1 MNTIR
6 KTQNSFEN
14 SLRLRAVKLLN
25 LLLITAVFAFIW
37 YHFYA
42 DNLWRRF
49 FRRGNW
55 VIIML
60 HAVLYYSYGRT
71 YDAFQITLKRMTEIV
86 YSQAIALL
94 FTNAVS
100 AIVTLILMR
109 HLYNMWP
116 YLLCYSI
123 QMIISVVWT
132 NLSHRWYFRYYPP
145 VKSVMLQGEDA
156 KYRDLISEQ
165 GLKRSFEIIRT
176 VTLKEYEAEGLNA
189 LKDAETVF
197 LVGISSSNRNRI
209 LKDCI
214 ENGIRAFIKPGLS
227 DIIMSGA
234 EETHMMDFPI
244 LRIDRYS
251 PLPEYSLIKRAFD
264 IVFSLVLLVVASPL
278 MLAVSIAIKI
288 TDGGPVFYK
297 QTRLT
302 KDGKEF
308 RLIKFRSMRVD
319 AEADGVARLS
329 TGDKDSRITPI
340 GKFIRKCRID
350 ELPQLINILKG
361 DMSVVG
367 PRPERPE
374 IAAKYEKELPEFK
387 LRLQAKAGLTGYAQI
402 YGKYN
407 TTPYDKLSMDLMY
420 IAHPSLMQDL
430 KLIFAT
436 IKILFKP
443 ESTAGVAE
451 GQVTAAD
458 GDKNG

>member
-6 KTQNSFEN
+6 KTQNSFGHTLK
-14 SLRLRAVKLLN
+14 LRIIKLLN
-25 LLLITAVFAFIW
+25 LIFITALFAFIW

-42 DNLWRRF
+42 YNLYYIF

-55 VIIML
+55 VIIL
-60 HAVLYYSYGRT
+60 LYAILYYSYGRT
-71 YDAFQITLKRMTEIV
+71 YDAFQITIKRMAEIV
-86 YSQAIALL
+86 YSQGIALL

-109 HLYNMWP
+109 HLYNIWP
-116 YLLCYSI
+116 YFLCYSV
-123 QMIISVVWT
+123 QMIISAVWT
-132 NLSHRWYFRYYPP
+132 NLTHRWYFRHYPP
-145 VKSVMLQGEDA
+145 VKSVMLHGEDA
-156 KYRDLISEQ
+156 KYRDMISEQ
-165 GLKRSFEIIRT
+165 GLNRSFDIIRT
-176 VTLKEYEAEGLNA
+176 VTLKEYEAEGIEIF
-189 LKDAETVF
+189 KDAEAVF
-197 LVGISSSNRNRI
+197 IEGIPSKDRNNI

-214 ENGIRAFIKPGLS
+214 ETGIRAFIKPSLT

-244 LRIDRYS
+244 FRIDRYC
-251 PLPEYSLIKRAFD
+251 PLPEFSIIKRTFD
-264 IVFSLVLLVVASPL
+264 IVFSLVLLVVTSPL
-278 MLAVSIAIKI
+278 MLAVSFAIKL

-302 KDGKEF
+302 KDGRVF
-308 RLIKFRSMRVD
+308 RLIKFRSMHVD

-329 TGDKDSRITPI
+329 TGDKDSRITPV

-361 DMSVVG
+361 EMSVVG

-374 IAAKYEKELPEFK
+374 IAAEYEKILPEFR

-407 TTPYDKLSMDLMY
+407 TTPYDKLSMDLVY
-420 IAHPSLMQDL
+420 IAHPSIMQDL

-436 IKILFKP
+436 IKILFKS
-443 ESTAGVAE
+443 ESTAGIAE
-451 GQVTAAD
+451 GHVTAAD